1 MQNDLTPKQQASELI
16 KQAHN
21 IVIVTGR
28 EPSNDQLAAAIA
40 TQRALNKLQKQASIV
55 ITDAMPKSAEL
66 FDTQFIST
74 DIQGVRDFVISVAM
88 HSVMVDKLKY
98 NVEGDRLDVTITPLN
113 GNFKASDVSFEQGPF
128 KFDLVI
134 ALGVPQIIKLDKIVE
149 KNPTIFDGLHL
160 INIDYHRINEE
171 YGSVNYIDQNSS
183 SVCEMLVSLFESL
196 EQGMVDES
204 IATALYTGITTAT
217 HNFTTPDTTAKSM
230 TVAAQMLAAGAKQ
243 QEIVRVL
250 QSNNNNAPK
259 PTPPPAPFSKP
270 NPITP
275 KQPNPQPLAAKQPPA
290 EAVAPDPSAATS
302 IKEAIKQAQMSALA
316 DSKAGSEA
324 DSEADSKTDSETDK
338 ITEAAAKTAVPA
350 PEVSDAQPNG
360 SKKKI

>member
-55 ITDAMPKSAEL
+55 ITDALPKSAEL
-66 FDTQFIST
+66 FDTQFISN
-74 DIQGVRDFVISVAM
+74 DIQGVRDFIISVAM
-88 HSVMVDKLKY
+88 HSVVVDKLKY

-113 GNFKASDVSFEQGPF
+113 GNFKAGDVSFEQGPF

-134 ALGVPQIIKLDKIVE
+134 ALGVPQITKLDKIVE

-250 QSNNNNAPK
+250 QSNNTPK
-259 PTPPPAPFSKP
+259 PTSSPAPYNKP
-270 NPITP
+270 NPITA
-275 KQPNPQPLAAKQPPA
+275 NPQPPTAAKEPNI
-290 EAVAPDPSAATS
+290 EAVAPDATAATS
-302 IKEAIKQAQMSALA
+302 IKEAIKQAQIAAETESAIGTA
-316 DSKAGSEA
+316 DNK
-324 DSEADSKTDSETDK
+324 
-338 ITEAAAKTAVPA
+338 A
-350 PEVSDAQPNG
+350 PEDTPKTKAPETKASEVQHNG